1 LKILIGADVDP
12 ILPPILSKRASSDI
26 WMPVDLISTLIDRM
40 GEDLP
45 KITWLIRSDQSVQ
58 FSTGEFASGFLSR
71 RRLWQ
76 GLAARGHELG
86 WHMHLL
92 TMRDGV
98 GRFDP
103 DPIWLKAA
111 FDGLAKFYPVRSVR
125 TGWDYGSN
133 VLFRRFEELGIAVDF
148 SALPGNLAWQKAGP
162 DMISVDWRFC
172 PEVPYQPHPDNYQ
185 HQCSARGAL
194 WEVPITQFRGTPAD
208 AGKRLLW
215 RSIHGSL
222 SWVGIRNKTRLL
234 TQFWKQLPLPV
245 ANVCALFFHPEDL
258 TGPGMENFVRNVYAL
273 RRSFGEEFVTASEF
287 VRHSSPS
294 LTFQQ

>member
-12 ILPPILSKRASSDI
+12 ILPAILSKPASSDI
-26 WMPVDLISTLIDRM
+26 WTPIDLIPTLIDSM

-45 KITWLIRSDQSVQ
+45 KITWLIRSDESVR

-92 TMRDGV
+92 TIRDGV

-103 DPIWLKAA
+103 DPAWLRAA
-111 FDGLAKFYPVRSVR
+111 FEGLAKFYPVRSVR

-133 VLFRRFEELGIAVDF
+133 ILFRRFKELGVAIDF
-148 SALPGNLAWQKAGP
+148 SALPGNIGWQKAGP

-172 PEVPYQPHPDNYQ
+172 PEAPYQPHPENYQ
-185 HQCSARGAL
+185 RPCSNGGSL
-194 WEVPITQFRGTPAD
+194 WEVPITQFRGTA
-208 AGKRLLW
+208 AEASKRLLW

-222 SWVGIRNKTRLL
+222 SWVGIKNKTRLL
-234 TQFWKQLPLPV
+234 TQFWNQLPHPV
-245 ANVCALFFHPEDL
+245 ANVCAFFFHPEEL
-258 TGPGMENFVRNVYAL
+258 TPAGIENFVRNVHAL
-273 RRSFGEEFVTASEF
+273 RGSFGGEFVTASEF
-287 VRHSSPS
+287 VGHNFRSPALS
-294 LTFQQ
+294 